1 MASAKPD
8 QFRLDDSKI
17 RRGDIALLLNTRG
30 RPEKLV
36 EVFDSLRQTTVQK
49 DSVSLWLLV
58 DDDDNLTR
66 SAIDAG
72 KFPDPGFPVHWQIGP
87 SPQDWHTPFKAL
99 WELSGPT
106 AEIYM
111 LANDDVRFETNG
123 WDRIV
128 RDSFKP
134 HPDGIVLACPWD
146 PVAPD
151 IATFPI
157 VGWGWLQTLESVYTA
172 YFFYWFEDTWKD
184 QIGRMID
191 RYINIPILLSPI
203 RGKGRTQ
210 RMRCLPFWTQFFH
223 LTLRDRKES
232 ATKLINAMHPDDE
245 KARAAAL
252 AKMEQVAASFEK
264 DAARFSDL
272 YHVFQEERHTA
283 MSPEERDRFS
293 PLYFKQEAVV
303 VSKLLGSAQDHFDK
317 KEYAEALKYIEVTQ
331 MADVRVRQ
339 AHEMKVK
346 CLLALGRDAEAERVR
361 REAMLAWPRMSSARR
376 TFRFLGKVANEAKG
390 LLVGL
395 TSKGQRDPNKK
406 LG

>member
-1 MASAKPD
+1 MTSAKPD
-8 QFRLDDSKI
+8 QFRLDDFKI

-36 EVFDSLRQTTVQK
+36 EVFDSLRLTTARK
-49 DSVSLWLLV
+49 DKVSLWLCV
-58 DDDDNLTR
+58 DDDDKLTR
-66 SAIDAG
+66 SAIDGG
-72 KFPDPGFPVHWQIGP
+72 KFCDPGFPVHWNIGP
-87 SPQDWHTPFKAL
+87 SPQDWDTPVKAL
-99 WELSGPT
+99 WNLSGRT

-111 LANDDVRFETNG
+111 LANDDVRFETDG
-123 WDRIV
+123 WDNIV
-128 RDSFKP
+128 RDHFKP
-134 HPDGIVLACPWD
+134 YPDGIVLACPWD

-157 VGWGWLQTLESVYTA
+157 VGWGWFQTLQSVYSG

-245 KARAAAL
+245 KARAASL

-293 PLYFKQEAVV
+293 PLYFKQEAVI
-303 VSKLLGSAQDHFDK
+303 VSKLLGSAQEHFDK
-317 KEYAEALKYIEVTQ
+317 KEYAEALKYIEATQ

-346 CLLALGRDAEAERVR
+346 CLLALGRNTEAEQVR
-361 REAMLAWPRMSSARR
+361 REAVLAWPRMSSARR
-376 TFRFLGKVANEAKG
+376 TFRFLGKVANEAKT
-390 LLVGL
+390 LLVGIV
-395 TSKGQRDPNKK
+395 SGGKRDPNKR

>member
-1 MASAKPD
+1 MTSAKPD

-36 EVFDSLRQTTVQK
+36 EVFDSLRLTTRQK
-49 DSVSLWLLV
+49 DKVSLWLCV
-58 DDDDNLTR
+58 DDDDDLTR
-66 SAIDAG
+66 SAIDGG
-72 KFPDPGFPVHWQIGP
+72 KFCDPGFQVHWNIGP
-87 SPQDWHTPFKAL
+87 SPQDWDTPVKAL
-99 WELSGPT
+99 WNLSGRT

-123 WDRIV
+123 WADIV
-128 RDSFKP
+128 RDHFKP
-134 HPDGIVLACPWD
+134 YPDGIVLACPWD

-157 VGWGWLQTLESVYTA
+157 VGWGWFQTLQSVYSG

-184 QIGRMID
+184 QIGRMIE

-252 AKMEQVAASFEK
+252 AKMEQVAAGVLK
-264 DAARFSDL
+264 VAAG
-272 YHVFQEERHTA
+272 V
-283 MSPEERDRFS
+283 
-293 PLYFKQEAVV
+293 
-303 VSKLLGSAQDHFDK
+303 
-317 KEYAEALKYIEVTQ
+317 
-331 MADVRVRQ
+331 
-339 AHEMKVK
+339 
-346 CLLALGRDAEAERVR
+346 LGRKNIFKGA
-361 REAMLAWPRMSSARR
+361 P
-376 TFRFLGKVANEAKG
+376 AKP
-390 LLVGL
+390 
-395 TSKGQRDPNKK
+395 K
-406 LG
+406 

>member
-1 MASAKPD
+1 MASANPD
-8 QFRLDDSKI
+8 QFRLDASKI

-36 EVFDSLRQTTVQK
+36 EVFDSLRLTTRQK
-49 DSVSLWLLV
+49 DKVSLWLCV
-58 DDDDNLTR
+58 DDDDDLTR

-72 KFPDPGFPVHWQIGP
+72 KFPDPGFPVRWNIGP
-87 SPQDWHTPFKAL
+87 SPPDWDTPFRVL
-99 WELSGPT
+99 WDLSGRT

-111 LANDDVRFETNG
+111 LANDDVRFETDG
-123 WDRIV
+123 WDNVV
-128 RDSFKP
+128 RDQFKP
-134 HPDGIVLACPWD
+134 YPDGVVLACPWD

-157 VGWGWLQTLESVYTA
+157 VGWGWFQTLGSVFTT

-317 KEYAEALKYIEVTQ
+317 KEYTEALKYIEATQ

-346 CLLALGRDAEAERVR
+346 CLLALGRNAEAEQVR
-361 REAMLAWPRMSSARR
+361 REAVLAWPRMSFARR

-395 TSKGQRDPNKK
+395 TSKGQRDPNRK

>member
-1 MASAKPD
+1 MASAKAD
-8 QFRLDDSKI
+8 QFRLNDSKI
-17 RRGDIALLLNTRG
+17 KRGEIAILLNTRG

-36 EVFDSLRQTTVQK
+36 EVFDSLRLTTMQK
-49 DSVSLWLLV
+49 DSVSLWLCV
-58 DDDDNLTR
+58 DDDDDLTR
-66 SAIDAG
+66 FAIDAE
-72 KFPDPGFPVHWQIGP
+72 KFPDPGFPVHWNIGP
-87 SPQDWHTPFKAL
+87 SPQDWDTPVKAL
-99 WELSGPT
+99 WDLSGRT

-123 WDRIV
+123 WDKIV
-128 RDSFKP
+128 RDHFKAY
-134 HPDGIVLACPWD
+134 PDGVVLACPWD

-157 VGWGWLQTLESVYTA
+157 VGWGWFQTLESVYSGH
-172 YFFYWFEDTWKD
+172 FFYWFEDKWKD
-184 QIGRMID
+184 EIGRMID

-203 RGKGRTQ
+203 RGKGKTQ

-223 LTLRDRKES
+223 LTLRDRKDL

-245 KARAAAL
+245 KARASAL
-252 AKMEQVAASFEK
+252 AKMEQVAASLEK

-293 PLYFKQEAVV
+293 PLYFKQEALV
-303 VSKLLGSAQDHFDK
+303 VSKLICYAQEHFEK
-317 KEYAEALKYIEVTQ
+317 KEYVAALKYIEATQ
-331 MADVRVRQ
+331 MSDVRVRQ
-339 AHEMKVK
+339 AHELKVK
-346 CLLALGRDAEAERVR
+346 CLFALGRNTEAEQVR
-361 REAMLAWPRMSSARR
+361 REAVLAWPRMSFARR
-376 TFRFLGKVANEAKG
+376 TFRFLGMVANEAKG

>member
-1 MASAKPD
+1 MASANPD
-8 QFRLDDSKI
+8 QFRLDNSKI
-17 RRGDIALLLNTRG
+17 KRGDIAMLLNTRG

-36 EVFDSLRQTTVQK
+36 EVFNSLRLTTTQK
-49 DSVSLWLLV
+49 AKVSLWLCV
-58 DDDDNLTR
+58 DEDDELTR

-87 SPQDWHTPFKAL
+87 SPQDWHAPFIAL
-99 WELSGPT
+99 WDLSGRT

-111 LANDDVRFETNG
+111 LANDDVRFETDG
-123 WDRIV
+123 WDNIV
-128 RDSFKP
+128 RDQFKP
-134 HPDGIVLACPWD
+134 YPDGVVLACPWD

-172 YFFYWFEDTWKD
+172 YFFYWFEDAWKD

-210 RMRCLPFWTQFFH
+210 RMRCLPFWTQFYN

-252 AKMEQVAASFEK
+252 AKMEQIAASFEK

-293 PLYFKQEAVV
+293 SLYFKQEAVV
-303 VSKLLGSAQDHFDK
+303 VSKLLECAQEHFDK
-317 KEYAEALKYIEVTQ
+317 KEYAEALKYIEATQ

-346 CLLALGRDAEAERVR
+346 CLLALGRNTEAKQVR
-361 REAMLAWPRMSSARR
+361 REAVLAWPRMSFARR
-376 TFRFLGKVANEAKG
+376 TFRFLGKVANEGKG

-395 TSKGQRDPNKK
+395 ISKGQRDPNKK